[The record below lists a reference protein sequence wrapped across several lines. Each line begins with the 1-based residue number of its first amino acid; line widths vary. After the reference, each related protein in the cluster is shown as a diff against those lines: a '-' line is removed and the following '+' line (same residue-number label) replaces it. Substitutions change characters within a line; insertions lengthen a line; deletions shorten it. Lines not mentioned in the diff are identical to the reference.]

1 MRAPCAK
8 LYLSPRS
15 LYQRPPGATTWQEQT
30 GCHRRT
36 DTLRHGPVIGHETD
50 GDNHSPT
57 SSLPLSLFAM
67 GTSYRI
73 TRAWTT
79 ETRYGM
85 SAESVSLS
93 QISSDIINTV
103 RLRMQEEINV
113 LIKQTQ
119 VYLYTYPRLGAML
132 LSIIGTLWLCCCC
145 CFSFFPFSALAP
157 APLKQKD
164 NYYGGRFIINIS
176 SVGGKAFQVTQVTKS
191 DYFK

>member
-1 MRAPCAK
+1 MKAPCTK

-79 ETRYGM
+79 DTRYGM

-103 RLRMQEEINV
+103 TQWDRECERKSMCWSNKHRHACVHLPQTRSNAVVHHRNIV
-113 LIKQTQ
+113 L
-119 VYLYTYPRLGAML
+119 L
-132 LSIIGTLWLCCCC
+132 LLFFFLPL
-145 CFSFFPFSALAP
+145 FSFSTSTTETEGKLLWGAFYYKY
-157 APLKQKD
+157 KQCW
-164 NYYGGRFIINIS
+164 G
-176 SVGGKAFQVTQVTKS
+176 
-191 DYFK
+191 